1 MKNFKDFVAEQK
13 DLIAEEVTV
22 AVHKAYPGAVKSI
35 HDTLHKF
42 HSDNGKPLST
52 SEHGDYVHIK
62 LPAKGHNSP
71 DAVKRTLKPHE
82 GSAYSP
88 ENVT

>member
-1 MKNFKDFVAEQK
+1 MKTFKDFMTEQL

-22 AVHKAYPGAVKSI
+22 AVHKAYPGAVKAI

-42 HSDNGKPLST
+42 HSDNGKPLKS
-52 SEHGDYVHIK
+52 SEQGDYVHIK
-62 LPAKGHNSP
+62 LPAKAHNNP

-88 ENVT
+88 ENVS